1 MAQSRAVNLS
11 APSGGWNARDSL
23 ATMKPNQAVV
33 LVNLIPGDQGAEM
46 RFGCQEHS
54 SGIGAR
60 INTLMPYSAPS
71 GANKLFAASGADIYD
86 VTAEAV
92 VDPGVSDVDGLGSD
106 VFSHTN
112 FGNPGGNYLICCN
125 GVDPVQSY
133 DGSAWSEPSIANV
146 NSSDLIFVTQHANRI
161 WFIEKQSLSG
171 WYLEVDA
178 VMGAATEFS
187 IAGIVN
193 HGGSLVSLASWTR
206 DGGDG
211 SDDVL
216 CFITDKGEVVI
227 FSGTDPDTAETWQKV
242 GLFKIAPP
250 IGKRCVIKLGADLAI
265 LTSQGTLPL
274 SSILSAAASQGGKLA
289 VTNTIEGA
297 FNKAYLGA
305 GSVAGWQIVEYPRR
319 RLMFVNVPMSD
330 GETFEQ
336 YVMNVNTGAWTKFK
350 NWNATCWA
358 LSAEEA
364 HFATTDGRVMKLTD
378 GYTDD
383 GEPIEVDCLM
393 AFSDYG
399 TPAKKQFLQVTPLI
413 TALQG
418 TDTPFEMKIDYDLSP
433 SSLTQSQIPSS
444 GTEWGSEWGS
454 SWGAPIVSVAYPQSV
469 LGFGR
474 VGAPRLKLSSR
485 TALIWHQTVVMY
497 EVGGLY

>member
-1 MAQSRAVNLS
+1 MAKAQAVTIK

-23 ATMKPNQAVV
+23 AAMKRDQAVV
-33 LVNLIPGDQGAEM
+33 LINLIPGDQGAEM

-71 GANKLFAASGADIYD
+71 GSNELFAASGQYIYD
-86 VTAEAV
+86 VTNEAEVNPAV
-92 VDPGVSDVDGLGSD
+92 SEVDSLSSD

-112 FGNPGGNYLICCN
+112 FGNDGGNYLIACN
-125 GVDPVQSY
+125 GVDPVQGYS
-133 DGSAWSEPSIANV
+133 GSGWFEPTINNV
-146 NSSDLIFVTQHANRI
+146 TSADLIYVTQHANRLF
-161 WFIEKQSLSG
+161 FIEKQSLSV
-171 WYLEVDA
+171 WYLAADA
-178 VMGAATEFS
+178 ISGDATEFS
-187 IAGIVN
+187 VAGIVN
-193 HGGSLVSLASWTR
+193 HGGALVAVASWTR
-206 DGGDG
+206 DGGSG
-211 SDDVL
+211 SDDVM
-216 CFITDKGEVVI
+216 CFITDKGEVVL
-227 FSGTDPDTAETWQKV
+227 FSGNDPDTAESWQMV

-250 IGKRCVIKLGADLAI
+250 IGRRCVIKLGADLAI

-274 SSILSAAASQGGKLA
+274 SSILAAAASQEGKLA

-297 FNKAYLGA
+297 FNKAYLSA
-305 GSVAGWQIVEYPRR
+305 GSVPGWQMVEYPRR
-319 RLMFVNVPMSD
+319 RLMLVNVPLTD

-336 YVMNVNTGAWTKFK
+336 YVMNVNTGAWTKFQ
-350 NWNATCWA
+350 NWDATCWA
-358 LSAEEA
+358 LSAETA
-364 HFATTDGRVMKLTD
+364 HFGTTDGRVMKLTD

-383 GEPIEVDCLM
+383 GDPIEIDCLM

-418 TDTPFEMKIDYDLSP
+418 TDTPIEMKIDYDLSP

-469 LGFGR
+469 LGYGR
-474 VGAPRLKLSSR
+474 VGAPRLKLSSN